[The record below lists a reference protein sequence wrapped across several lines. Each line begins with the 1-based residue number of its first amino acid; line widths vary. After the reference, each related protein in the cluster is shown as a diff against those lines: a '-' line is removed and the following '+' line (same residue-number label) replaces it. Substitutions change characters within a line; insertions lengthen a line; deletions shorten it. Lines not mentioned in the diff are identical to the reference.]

1 MSKIKISEQHG
12 LNPTI
17 NVCFFC
23 GKDKE
28 VMLLGKLKGDAK
40 APKRIIA
47 NYLPCKDC
55 ADKMS
60 KGRVL
65 IEVTDVDNNMPEI
78 KQGFWPTGRWCV
90 VSKETATQLFKD
102 DTNKPTLVEDKV
114 YQMIFDKKG

>member
-28 VMLLGKLKGDAK
+28 ILLLGKLKGDTK
-40 APKRIIA
+40 APKRVIA

-55 ADKMS
+55 AEKLS
-60 KGRVL
+60 KGRTL
-65 IEVTDVDNNMPEI
+65 IEVTTTDNNMPPI
-78 KQGFWPTGRWCV
+78 QPGMYPTGRWCV
-90 VSKETATQLFKD
+90 INKEVATQLFH
-102 DTNKPTLVEDKV
+102 DTTDKPMLVEDKV